1 MRLMRVTSRQPVQT
15 WRRTVLESF
24 NGIPVHPLIIHA
36 AVVFVPLLIV
46 GALVYALVMPLRPR
60 IAWAVVGLAV
70 IAPVSCFLSRQS
82 GLALRARLIRKHAIS
97 APDLLKVDKHQSYG
111 TNTMY
116 LVIALGVVTLV
127 LVALNMLRQR
137 GRNAGSGDGGS
148 GSASASDGGS
158 ASGSGAGFAIVSLV
172 FAVVL
177 LGLGVASGYY
187 VYKTGDSGAHI
198 VWRV

>member
-1 MRLMRVTSRQPVQT
+1 M
-15 WRRTVLESF
+15 LETF

-60 IAWAVVGLAV
+60 IAWAVIGLAV
-70 IAPVSCFLSRQS
+70 VAPVSCYLSRES
-82 GLALRARLIRKHAIS
+82 GLRLRDRMIREHAIS
-97 APDLLKVDKHQSYG
+97 AADLTKVDQHQSFG

-127 LVALNMLRQR
+127 LVALNMLRGR
-137 GRNAGSGDGGS
+137 GRGAGSS
-148 GSASASDGGS
+148 ST
-158 ASGSGAGFAIVSLV
+158 GSGAGFAIVSLA
-172 FAVVL
+172 FAVVI
-177 LGLGVASGYY
+177 LGLGVASSYY

-198 VWRV
+198 VWHV